1 MVASG
6 FIRAALMLLHA
17 LAGAAWFGSIFYGV
31 FVLYPRV
38 NRHFDNIAERERLAL
53 ALSHGARW
61 HMVAAL
67 SLVGLSGL
75 GLFLMPRSEITWP
88 RLALI
93 SVKAGLMIASAILFW
108 RVSWHW
114 WPARLFALE
123 TELPAIQRRFRVGAA
138 GMLVLVGVNY
148 ALGVLG
154 HAIQAQH

>member
-1 MVASG
+1 MVASELV
-6 FIRAALMLLHA
+6 RAALMVLHA

-38 NRHFDNIAERERLAL
+38 NRHFDTIAERERLAL

-61 HMVAAL
+61 HMIAAM

-75 GLFLMPRSEITWP
+75 GLILMPKNDVTNPWLTLAGIKAVLIIT
-88 RLALI
+88 A
-93 SVKAGLMIASAILFW
+93 AILFW

-123 TELPAIQRRFRVGAA
+123 AELPAIHRRFRLAAA
-138 GMLVLVGVNY
+138 GMLVLAGVNF
-148 ALGVLG
+148 ALGVL
-154 HAIQAQH
+154 ARLI

>member
-1 MVASG
+1 MVASELV
-6 FIRAALMLLHA
+6 RAALMVLHA

-38 NRHFDNIAERERLAL
+38 SRHFDTIAERERLAL

-61 HMVAAL
+61 HMVAAM

-75 GLFLMPRSEITWP
+75 GLILMPKNDVTNPWLTLAGIKAVLIIT
-88 RLALI
+88 A
-93 SVKAGLMIASAILFW
+93 AILFW

-123 TELPAIQRRFRVGAA
+123 AELPAIHRRFRLAAA
-138 GMLVLVGVNY
+138 GMLVLAGVNF
-148 ALGVLG
+148 ALGVL
-154 HAIQAQH
+154 ARLI